1 VAHDHGNRPIVAI
14 TMGDP
19 CGIGPEIIVQALT
32 SGALHQS
39 CRPVVVGDVAALKRA
54 VELVGVQLSVHLLT
68 EWADH
73 PSDPGNITVYPTS
86 QLTPQDLVYGQPT
99 RDAARATIA
108 AIEAAAKAAMTGMV
122 DAVCTCPIHKANLHR
137 HGFEFPGHTEFL
149 AHLTKAPDVVMM
161 LAGPRLRVALVSIH
175 ESLARVPRLLVPKRL
190 HRTIHITGTALLR
203 DFAVTSPHIAVA
215 GLNPHAGEQGLF
227 GREEETVIGPVV
239 ESFAGAAFTVS
250 GPYSPDTVFLRAYS
264 GEFDTVIAM
273 YHDQGLIPIK
283 LVHFHDAV
291 NVTLGLPIV
300 RTSVDHGTAYD
311 LAGTGEARPTSL
323 LEAVRLAAIMADN
336 RRK

>member
-1 VAHDHGNRPIVAI
+1 VPYDPNDKPIVAI

-19 CGIGPEIIVQALT
+19 CGIGPEIIAQALS
-32 SGALHQS
+32 SGSLHQL
-39 CRPVVVGDVAALKRA
+39 CRPVVVGDPAALKRA
-54 VELVGVQLSVHLLT
+54 VELVGAQLQVHPLS
-68 EWADH
+68 EWADL
-73 PSDPGNITVYPTS
+73 PSDPVSLAVYSVS
-86 QLTPQDLVYGQPT
+86 QLTPQDMVYGQPT
-99 RDAARATIA
+99 RDAARATIT
-108 AIEAAAKAAMTGMV
+108 AIEVAAKAAMTGQV

-137 HGFEFPGHTEFL
+137 HGFDFPGHTEFL
-149 AHLTKAPDVVMM
+149 AHLTKAPHVVMM
-161 LAGPRLRVALVSIH
+161 LAGPRLRVALATIH
-175 ESLARVPRLLVPKRL
+175 EPLARVPRLLVPKLL

-203 DFAVTSPHIAVA
+203 DFAIKTPRIAVA

-239 ESFAGAAFTVS
+239 ETFAGAAFAVS
-250 GPYSPDTVFLRAYS
+250 GPYSPDTVFVRAYS

-291 NVTLGLPIV
+291 NVTLGLPII

-311 LAGTGEARPTSL
+311 LAGTGKARPTSL
-323 LEAVRLAAIMADN
+323 IEAVRLAATMAVH
-336 RRK
+336 RLT